1 MAAQQ
6 TDWTR
11 EEHILAFNLYCKIPF
26 GQIHMHNPRVIQ
38 MAKLLRRSVGSVSLK
53 LSNFARLDPA
63 LQARGIRGMRHG
75 AKGEVDIWREFAE
88 HPETL
93 AFESERLL
101 AARLGQP
108 IEQVAD
114 VDTGDL
120 PPAGREREATVR
132 VRVNQS
138 FFRDRIL
145 SAYNFRC
152 CVTGLAVQPLL
163 TASHIIPWAE
173 DEKNRL
179 NPRNGLCLNALHDRA
194 FDRHLMWIEDGFVI
208 RFSRG
213 LGETAGA
220 NNDAIRW
227 LTSFD
232 GARLLL
238 PKQFA
243 PDTEFLK
250 CHAKQC
256 LAKQPKNRMNKL
268 ASSSQF
274 KRHEKLSTCK
284 CRILQAR
291 S

>member
-1 MAAQQ
+1 MARPNK
-6 TDWTR
+6 DWTR
-11 EEHILAFNLYCKIPF
+11 EEHTLAFNLYCKIPF

-38 MAKLLRRSVGSVSLK
+38 LARMLGRSVGSVSLK
-53 LSNFARLDPA
+53 LPNFARLDPA

-75 AKGEVDIWREFAE
+75 AKGEVEIWREFAE

-101 AARLGQP
+101 AVRLGQP
-108 IEQVAD
+108 VEQVAD

-152 CVTGLAVQPLL
+152 CVTGLTVQPLL

-194 FDRHLMWIEDGFVI
+194 FDRHLMWIEDGYVI
-208 RFSRG
+208 RFSRK
-213 LGETAGA
+213 LTSTLNSQPST
-220 NNDAIRW
+220 NNFGSW
-227 LTSFD
+227 LTSFA
-232 GARLLL
+232 GTRLLL

-250 CHAKQC
+250 RHAAKC
-256 LAKQPKNRMNKL
+256 LAKQCHMN
-268 ASSSQF
+268 
-274 KRHEKLSTCK
+274 
-284 CRILQAR
+284 
-291 S
+291 